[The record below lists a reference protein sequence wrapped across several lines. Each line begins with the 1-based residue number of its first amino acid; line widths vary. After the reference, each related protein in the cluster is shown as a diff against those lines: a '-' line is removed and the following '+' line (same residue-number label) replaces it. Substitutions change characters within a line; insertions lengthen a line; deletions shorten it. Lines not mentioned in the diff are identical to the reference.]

1 MVINIISDVMK
12 LPIIHRLLSSIS
24 TYGILVLVIIFQ
36 PELRKMLEQI
46 ATSKV
51 IKYLGISQN
60 EDEKLMKENIYKV
73 TMAASS
79 LAQLKVGALIVFEK
93 DIKLKEIIDNG
104 IRINADVSVQL
115 LKNIF
120 EKDTPLHDGAVIISE
135 GRVMSA
141 CSILP
146 LAVDNNINKAFGTRH
161 RAALGISKNSDAI
174 AVVVSEET
182 GKISVARNNMLKV
195 DIKEEGLK
203 QLLLKYLLDIDIEK
217 ESIDKDNIINISTL
231 DKRGIEELKEN
242 IYAKAVSFDD
252 DSINNVMITNSRHY
266 SLIENAINSLKDARQ
281 SLLDNV
287 ELDIL
292 EIDFLNAV
300 DYLGQI
306 TGKSVSESL
315 LDTIFSKFCIGK

>member
-73 TMAASS
+73 AMAASS

-120 EKDTPLHDGAVIISE
+120 EKDTPLHDGAMIINKDKIRAASC
-135 GRVMSA
+135 V
-141 CSILP
+141 LP
-146 LAVDNNINKAFGTRH
+146 LSDNRSIASSYGTRH
-161 RAALGISKNSDAI
+161 RAALGLSELTDAI
-174 AVVVSEET
+174 VIAVSEET
-182 GKISVARNNMLKV
+182 GKISVCQNGKLTTDFTDEKLM
-195 DIKEEGLK
+195 
-203 QLLLKYLLDIDIEK
+203 KYLEENWQQQNEK
-217 ESIDKDNIINISTL
+217 II
-231 DKRGIEELKEN
+231 K
-242 IYAKAVSFDD
+242 
-252 DSINNVMITNSRHY
+252 
-266 SLIENAINSLKDARQ
+266 
-281 SLLDNV
+281 
-287 ELDIL
+287 
-292 EIDFLNAV
+292 
-300 DYLGQI
+300 
-306 TGKSVSESL
+306 
-315 LDTIFSKFCIGK
+315 

>member
-60 EDEKLMKENIYKV
+60 EKLMKENIYKV
-73 TMAASS
+73 AMAASS

-203 QLLLKYLLDIDIEK
+203 KLLLKYLLNIDMEK
-217 ESIDKDNIINISTL
+217 EARDNDNIIL
-231 DKRGIEELKEN
+231 RKMKRVKE
-242 IYAKAVSFDD
+242 KFRKKEKKE
-252 DSINNVMITNSRHY
+252 TN
-266 SLIENAINSLKDARQ
+266 K
-281 SLLDNV
+281 
-287 ELDIL
+287 
-292 EIDFLNAV
+292 
-300 DYLGQI
+300 
-306 TGKSVSESL
+306 K
-315 LDTIFSKFCIGK
+315 

>member
-46 ATSKV
+46 ATSKI

-73 TMAASS
+73 VMSAVS
-79 LAQLKVGALIVFEK
+79 LAKEKTGALIVFEK

-104 IRINADVSVQL
+104 IKINADVSIQL
-115 LKNIF
+115 LNNIF

-182 GKISVARNNMLKV
+182 GKISVAKNNILKV

-203 QLLLKYLLDIDIEK
+203 KLLLKYLLNIE
-217 ESIDKDNIINISTL
+217 IDKDSKQNDNIILRKMKKVKEKFRKKEIKQEKIHNN
-231 DKRGIEELKEN
+231 KEEE
-242 IYAKAVSFDD
+242 
-252 DSINNVMITNSRHY
+252 IN
-266 SLIENAINSLKDARQ
+266 E
-281 SLLDNV
+281 
-287 ELDIL
+287 
-292 EIDFLNAV
+292 
-300 DYLGQI
+300 
-306 TGKSVSESL
+306 GK
-315 LDTIFSKFCIGK
+315 K